1 MGCLPILPPGPR
13 RASFERC
20 SGERSSS
27 RKWSSFLTLQCR
39 EGFGK
44 FKDNLPPCILSLLP
58 GQGAHALF
66 DMEPHCGRVVPDHLL
81 GEPQKVLT
89 SEECRVSLE
98 DGLRSPNS
106 SRLGVYM
113 RVCVCVCVCVCVHA
127 QMTRDQSCLSGLR
140 DLLGDCST
148 GNLLAMGRRGHIP
161 KTRIFERVSDK
172 HKNTQ

>member
-1 MGCLPILPPGPR
+1 MGRLPILPPGPR

-113 RVCVCVCVCVCVHA
+113 RVCVCVCVCVCTCTDDTGSVLPKWP
-127 QMTRDQSCLSGLR
+127 QGSFGGLLHR
-140 DLLGDCST
+140 ESPGYGEKRPHSQ
-148 GNLLAMGRRGHIP
+148 
-161 KTRIFERVSDK
+161 DK
-172 HKNTQ
+172 DF